1 VALLLE
7 YFCGVQLDNRS
18 ATSLLNQG
26 FMHSP
31 VISDLRFFLGKGFAV
46 RVLGLFCFVFFFVA
60 FGLGGKKV
68 PSIFGIEIH
77 T

>member
-1 VALLLE
+1 MLK
-7 YFCGVQLDNRS
+7 
-18 ATSLLNQG
+18 LLNCSVYITVEARVYTQSSVFRSEG
-26 FMHSP
+26 
-31 VISDLRFFLGKGFAV
+31 FLGKGFAV
-46 RVLGLFCFVFFFVA
+46 RVWAPFVLCFIPVA